1 MSRTNIF
8 LLLLLVL
15 VIGLLAGV
23 FSLYS
28 KNSSLEADVD
38 RLNERLEETERE
50 LRESHFQIRLGELRD
65 LASRLYWQV
74 NRNNF
79 DTAGEIST
87 RYFDSLRR
95 LSDSIP
101 GSDLAGSLEEILTRR
116 DEITARLAR
125 ADSAVAGMVEQ
136 LFVQTHS
143 ATVDAQ
149 LPADTATQISNE
161 Q

>member
-1 MSRTNIF
+1 MSRKNLF
-8 LLLLLVL
+8 LLVLLVL

-28 KNSSLEADVD
+28 RNGSLEEELS
-38 RLNERLEETERE
+38 RINERLEETEDE
-50 LRESHFQIRLGELRD
+50 LRQSRFQLRLGELRD

-74 NRNNF
+74 NRNNY

-87 RYFDSLRR
+87 DYFDSLRR

-101 GSDLAGSLEEILTRR
+101 GSDLATSLEELLAQR

-125 ADSAVAGMVEQ
+125 ADSAVAGLVEQ
-136 LFVQTHS
+136 LFVQTHNV
-143 ATVDAQ
+143 TEEAQ
-149 LPADTATQISNE
+149 LPANTQTPSG